1 MQIPASWRDAISDLL
16 HGVSRSSLADR
27 TERISGLYRD
37 GGGSSTAIRDEADA
51 LAYALT
57 RAPATF
63 GAVRNVLERLQERA
77 PQFAP
82 ATALD
87 LGAGAG
93 AASWA
98 IAELWPDL
106 HVITQVDSNLPLLKL
121 GARLA
126 QNATAPALKGAK
138 QVATDVTRSS
148 EFPAADLVLIS
159 YMLAELPAAQMDDV
173 IAKGWQQTGAALVLV
188 EPGTPAGY
196 RRILRARELLMAS
209 AARILAPCPHEQA
222 CPLVA
227 PDWCHF
233 AQRIERSRDHR
244 LLKSADL
251 PYEDEKFSYL
261 IAVRE
266 ELFSTAGRGRILVRP
281 ERETNLIRIKLC
293 ATNGA
298 LQHLRILR
306 RDSDAYKSAKKKE
319 WGDEL

>member
-16 HGVSRSSLADR
+16 HAVSRSVLADR
-27 TERISGLYRD
+27 AERISGLYRD

-57 RAPATF
+57 RSPATF
-63 GAVRNVLERLQERA
+63 GAVHNVLERLRERA

-87 LGAGAG
+87 VGAGAG

-98 IAELWPDL
+98 IAELWPEL
-106 HVITQVDSNLPLLKL
+106 HFITQADNNAPLLKL
-121 GARLA
+121 GKKLT
-126 QNATAPALKGAK
+126 QNASAPALQDLK
-138 QVATDVTRSS
+138 QIAIDVTRAS
-148 EFPAADLVLIS
+148 ELPAADLVLIS
-159 YMLAELPAAQMDDV
+159 YMLAELPAAQMEDV
-173 IAKGWQQTGAALVLV
+173 IATAWKRTGAALALV

-196 RRILRARELLMAS
+196 RRILRARELLLAS
-209 AARILAPCPHEQA
+209 GARILAPCPHEQA

-244 LLKSADL
+244 LLKGADL

-266 ELFSTAGRGRILVRP
+266 ALFSAARLGRILARP

-293 ATNGA
+293 ATDGA
-298 LQHLRILR
+298 LRHVRILR
-306 RDSDAYKSAKKKE
+306 RDKHAYKSAKKME
-319 WGDEL
+319 WGDAL